1 MSIRNLIAEAIS
13 LTQYTDNFELAIYQ
27 SYTTVLNNS
36 QHQSA
41 ATNTVTNAKN
51 STIAK
56 LIDSYETLLSDS
68 LATVMANNLYNT
80 CQIVPKVTVNSVTI
94 QPLSPDGS
102 ANALDIFINRKFTN
116 ELINQLIDLIYN
128 RIPRNVMKS
137 PAVPQTCSRVFDIIT
152 KELIPVAIRSKPMQ
166 LIISEIANIFIHEL
180 VHVSQHVPQV
190 NRGRSSLAYT
200 SYLDNKK
207 LKGTSNELHS
217 LNTRGDRSPRFY
229 QLYYASPQEM
239 AAYAHNIAQNIIRE
253 FRIEK
258 RNRPPINTVAQVI
271 PNKVRVYIN
280 PTNSKE
286 QSIFNRYVKLV
297 YKELDSYYTS
307 ITPPKS

>member
-36 QHQSA
+36 QHQLA
-41 ATNTVTNAKN
+41 ATNAVTNAKN

-68 LATVMANNLYNT
+68 LATVMADNLHSV
-80 CQIVPKVTVNSVTI
+80 CQTIPNVTVNTVSV
-94 QPLSPDGS
+94 QPLSSDGA
-102 ANALDIFINRKFTN
+102 ANKLDIFINRKYTN
-116 ELINQLIDLIYN
+116 ELINQLIDLIYD
-128 RIPRNVMKS
+128 RIPSNIMKS
-137 PAVPQTCSRVFDIIT
+137 PAAPQTCSQVFDIIT
-152 KELIPVAIRSKPMQ
+152 KELIPVATRSKPMQ
-166 LIISEIANIFIHEL
+166 SIISEIANIFIHEL
-180 VHVSQHVPQV
+180 VHVSQNSPQV
-190 NRGRSSLAYT
+190 NKKRDSLAYT

-207 LKGTSNELHS
+207 LKGSRNELHS
-217 LNTRGDRSPRFY
+217 LNTQGDRSPRFF

-271 PNKVRVYIN
+271 PDKVRVYMN

-307 ITPPKS
+307 ITTPKS